1 MLFLALRNL
10 VSEKTRFA
18 FSAAGIG
25 FAVFL
30 MSILLG
36 LYQGWN
42 NKVGGFVKQVD
53 ADIWVARQGAND
65 FIVAASILPDETV
78 VEIGNR
84 DGVQGAYPLLVRPM
98 LFYNGTKETVMHL
111 VGYDP
116 ATCAG
121 EPVKC
126 VGGPVKCVKGRCD
139 PTGNEIVVDEVLART
154 RGVDINDVLRSGDT
168 AIDVIGHSSGGNFA
182 FTTVGFMAIADA
194 KAFLEMGGLTT
205 FVLVDLEEGAGE
217 RAWINSI
224 QEDNPNVA
232 AFTRDEF
239 TASTRRRILDNVVP
253 IIALIVGLAFV
264 VGIAITSLT
273 VYTATVEKT
282 REFGVMKAIG
292 FNNTDLFKL
301 VLIQS
306 LLIGLLGFV
315 FGVVL
320 TLILSRFVDQIVA
333 QFIVLVRPID
343 ILFVLLATLGMSA
356 AAAIVPARRV
366 GSLDPAV
373 VFRG

>member
-1 MLFLALRNL
+1 MWFLAVRNL

-53 ADIWVARQGAND
+53 ADIWVARQGATD

-84 DGVQGAYPLLVRPM
+84 DGARAAYPLLVRPM
-98 LFYNGTKETVMHL
+98 IFYNGTKEAAMHL

-116 ATCAG
+116 ETG
-121 EPVKC
+121 I
-126 VGGPVKCVKGRCD
+126 GGPVKCVKGRCN
-139 PTGNEIVVDEVLART
+139 PSGNEIVVDEVLART

-194 KAFLEMGGLTT
+194 KAFLQMDGLTT
-205 FVLVDLEEGAGE
+205 FVLVDLEEGTDE
-217 RAWINSI
+217 RAWIKAI
-224 QEDNPNVA
+224 QEDNPNVG

-292 FNNTDLFKL
+292 FNNVDLFKL

-315 FGVVL
+315 FGATL
-320 TLILSRFVDQIVA
+320 TLILSRFVDLIVA

-343 ILFVLLATLGMSA
+343 ILFVLLATLAMSA

>member
-1 MLFLALRNL
+1 MWFLAVQNL

-25 FAVFL
+25 FSVFL
-30 MSILLG
+30 LSILLG

-53 ADIWVARQGAND
+53 ADIWIARQGATD

-116 ATCAG
+116 ETG
-121 EPVKC
+121 I
-126 VGGPVKCVKGRCD
+126 GGPLKCVKGSCE
-139 PTGNEIVVDEVLART
+139 PKGNQIVVDEVLART
-154 RGVDINDVLRSGDT
+154 GGVDINDVLRSGD
-168 AIDVIGHSSGGNFA
+168 ASIDVIGYSSGGNFA
-182 FTTVGFMAIADA
+182 FTTVGFMAIDDA
-194 KAFLEMGGLTT
+194 KAFLQMGGLTT
-205 FVLVDLEEGAGE
+205 FVLVDLEEGADE
-217 RAWINSI
+217 RAWISSI
-224 QEDNPNVA
+224 QEDTPNVV

-239 TASTRRRILDNVVP
+239 TAATRRRILDNVVP

-292 FNNTDLFKL
+292 FNNFDLFKL

-315 FGVVL
+315 FGATL
-320 TLILSRFVDQIVA
+320 TLILSRFVDLIVA
-333 QFIVLVRPID
+333 QFIVFVRPID
-343 ILFVLLATLGMSA
+343 ILFVLVATLAMSG

>member
-42 NKVGGFVKQVD
+42 NKIGGFIEEVD
-53 ADIWVARQGAND
+53 ADIWIARQGATD
-65 FIVAASILPDETV
+65 FIVAASILPDDAV
-78 VEIGNR
+78 AEIEDR
-84 DGVQGAYPLLVRPM
+84 DGVQQAYPLLVRPM
-98 LFYNGTKETVMHL
+98 LFYNGTTETVMHL

-116 ATCAG
+116 ETG
-121 EPVKC
+121 

-139 PTGNEIVVDEVLART
+139 PRGNQIVVDEALART
-154 RGVDINDVLRSGDT
+154 RGVDVNDVLRSGDT
-168 AIDVIGHSSGGNFA
+168 VIDVIGHSSGGNFA
-182 FTTVGFMAIADA
+182 FTTVGFMAIEDA
-194 KAFLEMGGLTT
+194 KAFLEMGNLTT
-205 FVLVDLEEGAGE
+205 FVLVDLNEGTDDAT
-217 RAWINSI
+217 WIASI
-224 QEDNPNVA
+224 QDDNPSVS
-232 AFTRDEF
+232 AFTSEQF
-239 TASTRRRILDNVVP
+239 ASSTRRRILDDVVP

-273 VYTATVEKT
+273 IYTATVEKT

-292 FNNTDLFKL
+292 FNNNDLFKL

-306 LLIGLLGFV
+306 LLTGLVGFV
-315 FGVVL
+315 FGTVL

-343 ILFVLLATLGMSA
+343 LLFVLCATLIMAA
-356 AAAIVPARRV
+356 AAAIVPAKKV
-366 GSLDPAV
+366 GSVDPAI